1 MADTV
6 IFPSKKDSVFR
17 SKLIDSL
24 LDIRLTLSI
33 KKVTSDFIKK
43 NDFKKIVD
51 DVKERLDLRVRNAID
66 DVFSEYFVNK
76 DIKEN
81 NKSLSLDEM
90 QTFNDSSDSIDSS
103 NSIKGPS
110 LVKTDSHYKSSNT
123 SSSDKAA

>member
-66 DVFSEYFVNK
+66 DVFSKYFDKV
-76 DIKEN
+76 

-90 QTFNDSSDSIDSS
+90 QTFNDSSDSIDSF

>member
-43 NDFKKIVD
+43 NDLKKIVD
-51 DVKERLDLRVRNAID
+51 NVKERLDLRVRNAID

-76 DIKEN
+76 DIKKN

-90 QTFNDSSDSIDSS
+90 QTFNDSSDSIDSF